1 MPKRYEKIR
10 DSLKKKMDEDD
21 AKRIAAKTYNKTRK
35 KGEPKLS
42 PVTPPE
48 IATQEL
54 GVLVIS

>member
-42 PVTPPE
+42 PKHK
-48 IATQEL
+48 AKK
-54 GVLVIS
+54 